1 MIKIINGVFGFNNG
15 ITVTPKTPKD
25 EPFEAPAEIEA
36 RLVKE
41 GVAVYVDGPAKDDA
55 VENAEDDADSLE
67 VFTKAQLI
75 EKFNELGLEGNTN
88 KMNKAELIEAIE
100 NAPVDEAPAKDN
112 AAENAE
118 DNTENNAED
127 NEGPDFGNDD
137 GVAE

>member
-41 GVAVYVDGPAKDDA
+41 GVAVYVVEGPAKDD
-55 VENAEDDADSLE
+55 
-67 VFTKAQLI
+67 
-75 EKFNELGLEGNTN
+75 
-88 KMNKAELIEAIE
+88 
-100 NAPVDEAPAKDN
+100 EAPAEDN

-118 DNTENNAED
+118 DNAEDDAED